1 MIKLTQAWFGHHSF
15 WKGNIYSY
23 SYIER
28 LFFFFE
34 RNDCTSNVLFTELFI
49 YFSFLNNFY
58 LFKEK
63 PYTKEERS
71 KLQSMTNSEKC
82 RTSSANLAGWS
93 VFCASKYWGKKKK
106 LFFAGVILFLD
117 VKTFFGFATY
127 LMDSFTVF
135 LWYSWAYAKEK
146 WISLQGHES
155 TYWKCMEVY

>member
-1 MIKLTQAWFGHHSF
+1 MIRPSF
-15 WKGNIYSY
+15 FLKREYLLLQLHRTS
-23 SYIER
+23 
-28 LFFFFE
+28 FFFG

-63 PYTKEERS
+63 PCTKEERS
-71 KLQSMTNSEKC
+71 KLQSMTNGEKC
-82 RTSSANLAGWS
+82 RTSCANLAGWS
-93 VFCASKYWGKKKK
+93 IFCASKILRKKGVI
-106 LFFAGVILFLD
+106 FSGVILFLD
-117 VKTFFGFATY
+117 VKAFLGIATY